1 MSLLDDYLP
10 GGHLLKPAEESLFY
24 NQHFPEIT
32 HKPQAMERNRVLTNC
47 IQCTYCQKFAELKA
61 SPSNIFR
68 FAFPKECF
76 LKLQIS
82 GGTDKKQE

>member
-1 MSLLDDYLP
+1 MSLLEDYLP
-10 GGHLLKPAEESLFY
+10 GGHLLKLAEKSLFY

-32 HKPQAMERNRVLTNC
+32 HKPEAMERNKVSTNFTH
-47 IQCTYCQKFAELKA
+47 CTYCQKSAELKA
-61 SPSNIFR
+61 SPLNIFR
-68 FAFPKECF
+68 FGFPKECF